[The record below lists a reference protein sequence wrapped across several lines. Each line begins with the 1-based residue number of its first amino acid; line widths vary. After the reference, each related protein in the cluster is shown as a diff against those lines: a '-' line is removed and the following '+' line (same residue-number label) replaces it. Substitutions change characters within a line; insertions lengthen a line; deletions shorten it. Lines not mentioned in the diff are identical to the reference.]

1 MTDDERGADAS
12 EEREADA
19 GEGRETDGGE
29 GRETDAG
36 EGRET
41 DAGDDSGPRASTE
54 VISAVMEDYIKSI
67 YAIERDT
74 GERVSTSALAD
85 YLDVTAPTVSSMIK
99 KLEERGLV
107 DREEYKG
114 VTLTD
119 EGEVVALEIL
129 RHHRLLEAFL
139 TEQLD
144 YSWVDVHDEA
154 DRLEHHVSEKLSG
167 RIAEAL
173 GNPPVDPHGDPIPD
187 ADLSLPEA
195 GETVRLVDA
204 DEGDRVIV
212 QRIRHQGD
220 AELRYLSDAGVRPG
234 AELVVVDVAPF
245 GMVTVETPAAD
256 QSLPAEIAR
265 LIEIEIAVD
274 GDAS

>member
-1 MTDDERGADAS
+1 MADENGSGLSGGDA
-12 EEREADA
+12 R
-19 GEGRETDGGE
+19 
-29 GRETDAG
+29 
-36 EGRET
+36 
-41 DAGDDSGPRASTE
+41 PRPSSE

-67 YAIERDT
+67 YALERDE
-74 GERVSTSALAD
+74 GGRVSTSALAD
-85 YLDVTAPTVSSMIK
+85 YLDVTAPTVSSMVK

-114 VTLTD
+114 VTLT
-119 EGEVVALEIL
+119 EGGEIVALEIL

-154 DRLEHHVSEKLSG
+154 DRLEHHVSEKLSD

-195 GETVRLVDA
+195 GETVRLGDA
-204 DEGDRVIV
+204 DEGDRVVV

-220 AELRYLSDAGVRPG
+220 AELRYLSDAGVQPG
-234 AELVVVDVAPF
+234 AELTVVDVAPF
-245 GMVTVETPAAD
+245 GMVTVETPSD
-256 QSLPAEIAR
+256 EQSLPAEIAR
-265 LIEIEIAVD
+265 LIEVEPAD
-274 GDAS
+274 GGA